1 MYRILTYLLCFSIS
15 TFASARIYPSL
26 KVLGDYKVVPV
37 LIEPPPRNNLKL
49 SYSDIER
56 SVKLKLLGSGLKVSP
71 TWKGIKHLLVISIT
85 PLDQGDGSM
94 LSIDVN
100 LQKFSK
106 EYNVDQS
113 VAGTAFTPEQGTYSC
128 VGYTENKSSALTWL
142 NEKLE
147 EFLIDYLESNTD
159 DKVTI
164 EQLREELLQ
173 KFRDGEITKEQY
185 FEKSKSLI
193 KQHYLNPVD

>member
-26 KVLGDYKVVPV
+26 KVLGDHKVVPV
-37 LIEPPPRNNLKL
+37 LIEPPPGNNLKL

-71 TWKGIKHLLVISIT
+71 TWKDIKHLLVISIT
-85 PLDQGDGSM
+85 PLDKGDGSM
-94 LSIDVN
+94 LSINVQ
-100 LQKFSK
+100 LRKFSK

-113 VAGTAFTPEQGTYSC
+113 VAGVAFEPEQGSYDIIGYS
-128 VGYTENKSSALTWL
+128 YKKSSALTWL
-142 NEKLE
+142 NEKVE

-159 DKVTI
+159 DAVTI
-164 EQLREELLQ
+164 EELTEELNR
-173 KFRDGEITKEQY
+173 KVRDGEITKEQY
-185 FEKSKSLI
+185 FEKYKSLM
-193 KQHYLNPVD
+193 KQHYQSK